1 MKNIKF
7 IYFDIGG
14 IILEKNKLPSFYI
27 SKELGI
33 EESKYKNVEIDIF
46 NKRKFPN
53 NSNIDDEIEYYR
65 NNLKLI
71 CKTLKLE
78 YSDKLLQ
85 YEIKKDYYLKE
96 YSLELLDFLK
106 NKYKLGVLSNGKP
119 SRRIYEFKN
128 FGLDKYFE
136 VIILSKE
143 TPYNKP
149 DRRIFQMAV
158 NKVGLPLDNILFIDN
173 DIENIKGAEKFGIEN
188 LIYFNENGNIKSSY
202 IEVRDLKEIKNILK

>member
-1 MKNIKF
+1 MKNVKF

-33 EESKYKNVEIDIF
+33 KESQYKNVEVNIF
-46 NKRKFPN
+46 NKEKFPN

-71 CKTLKLE
+71 CNILNLE

-96 YSLELLDFLK
+96 YALELLDFLK

-128 FGLDKYFE
+128 FGLDKYFD
-136 VIILSKE
+136 VVILSKE

-149 DRRIFQMAV
+149 DKRIFEMAI
-158 NKVGLPLDNILFIDN
+158 NKVNLPLENILFIDN
-173 DIENIKGAEKFGIEN
+173 DIKNIKGADEFGIKN
-188 LIYFNENGNIKSSY
+188 LIYFNEDTNIKSNY
-202 IEVRDLKEIKNILK
+202 TEVNNLKDIIKILE